1 MVDVHQLLRQLMFP
15 LVMLVV
21 FKLTP
26 LASLAPDGSMVL
38 LVILMAGAAPSALVL
53 AQLVQACHHDFT
65 YCSAISV
72 STLIFS
78 IFTLPLIV
86 FLYNLL

>member
-1 MVDVHQLLRQLMFP
+1 MFP

-86 FLYNLL
+86 FLYNIW